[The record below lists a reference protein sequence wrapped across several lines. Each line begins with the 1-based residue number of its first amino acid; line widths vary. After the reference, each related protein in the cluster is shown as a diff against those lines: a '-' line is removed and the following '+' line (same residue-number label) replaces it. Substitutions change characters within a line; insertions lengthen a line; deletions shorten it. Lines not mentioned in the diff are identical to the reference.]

1 MLSII
6 KIDPCEIKY
15 SGKISTVVHIGAGE
29 EVNKY
34 HIARLDYDLKED
46 FLDEMIVFIPKE
58 YLGDQVCSEIYQF
71 LSHFKETHP
80 EKDYRV
86 LTNGNF
92 ENVSKDILDDLRRLT
107 VAVAEYTE

>member
-6 KIDPCEIKY
+6 KIDPCDIKY

-58 YLGDQVCSEIYQF
+58 YLDDQVCLEVNQF

-80 EKDYRV
+80 EKNYRV
-86 LTNGNF
+86 LTNGNLKNIS
-92 ENVSKDILDDLRRLT
+92 ENILNDLRQVT

>member
-1 MLSII
+1 MFSII
-6 KIDPCEIKY
+6 KIDPCDTKY
-15 SGKISTVVHIGAGE
+15 SGKISTVVHIGSGE

-46 FLDEMIVFIPKE
+46 FLDEMIIFIPKE
-58 YLGDQVCSEIYQF
+58 YLGDQICLDVNQF
-71 LSHFKETHP
+71 LSHFKTTHP

-86 LTNGNF
+86 LTNGDLK
-92 ENVSKDILDDLRRLT
+92 NVSKNVLDDLKRLT

>member
-1 MLSII
+1 MFSII
-6 KIDPCEIKY
+6 KIDPCETKY
-15 SGKISTVVHIGAGE
+15 TGKISTVVYIGAGE

-46 FLDEMIVFIPKE
+46 FLDEMIIFIRKE
-58 YLGDQVCSEIYQF
+58 YLGDKICLEIHQF
-71 LSHFKETHP
+71 LSHFKGTHP

-86 LTNGNF
+86 LTNGDLK
-92 ENVSKDILDDLRRLT
+92 NVSKNVLDDLKRLT